1 MAGINLIKTRQALFS
16 VRVPPETL
24 ATAKGKLNDNNN
36 DLESNKNNSNNS
48 ITIMFYLLKF
58 FKTNFLK

>member
-16 VRVPPETL
+16 VSVPPETL
-24 ATAKGKLNDNNN
+24 TTAKGKLNDNNN
-36 DLESNKNNSNNS
+36 DSESNKNNSNNS
-48 ITIMFYLLKF
+48 VTIMFYLLKF